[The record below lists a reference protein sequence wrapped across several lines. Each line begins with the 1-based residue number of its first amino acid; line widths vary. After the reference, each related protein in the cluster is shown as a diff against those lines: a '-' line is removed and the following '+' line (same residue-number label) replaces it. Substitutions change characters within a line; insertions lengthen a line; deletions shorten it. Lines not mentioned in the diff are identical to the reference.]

1 MDSPDHE
8 ESRVLYSAG
17 KGPEIVQNINANAR
31 NKETRWTFW
40 LITVGI
46 STTFGAAVPTG
57 YNIGVINAPAN
68 VIKSWCNETIYET
81 YGTVFSEG
89 NLETFWSAVVS
100 IFLVG
105 GVIGS
110 LGGAWVADRL
120 GRKRSFL
127 LCGFLL
133 VAGGLCFQ
141 FTKAIGSVELLMIG
155 RIVVGLAAGL
165 TTSTVPMYLTELA
178 PLGLRGALGVLCSM
192 GVTGGVVVG
201 QVMSLEEVFG
211 TEAHWQFALS
221 FYVLLV
227 VAFFVPYHWLPESPK
242 YLFVIRRKQ
251 DEAVNELKR
260 IMGRKVRDEYIKQ
273 QVEAMRREASPD
285 HPDAECGDDSTV
297 AEKPKERTLISV
309 LRDPTLLLPLVLV
322 CALQGGQQLSGINA
336 VFFYSVSIFE
346 SVGLSSTDAK
356 FANLGAGC
364 LNLFVAFFSPVLMA
378 KFNRRFLAL
387 TSCSMCALFLFALTF
402 VVYFIDDVEWF
413 SYACIVAILL
423 YILFYQI
430 GLGPIPYFIGSELF
444 EVGPRPAAMAMGS
457 LASWGCNFIVA
468 MLFTTLQNAWGAF
481 VFLPFTCTCIAL
493 TLLLK
498 FYLPETRGKHIS
510 QIAPL
515 DTGLTWG
522 LCCFGLIVNVSVSV
536 AAGYQVSSINA
547 PAEFCRA
554 ASSVEL
560 LLLGRLL
567 VGLASGLTTSVIPM
581 YLAESSPIKL
591 RGAMGVLCPFGLT
604 AGVVVGQLASLEQVL
619 GTEANWHYALSCF
632 AVLNVICYAFYF
644 WIPES
649 PKYLYSVKGDQVG
662 SLRAI
667 RKLFGRHSIGDDYIK
682 LQMECA
688 TGNSNGVNRTRE
700 LEPQISP
707 SLWSVLRDPTLR
719 LPLILVCAL
728 QGGQQLSGINAVF
741 FYSVSIFESVGFSST
756 AAKFANLGVGCLN
769 LLVSFF
775 GPILMARCNRR
786 LLCLLSC
793 SACSVILFVLT
804 MSIYLI
810 DIVSWFSFVCIG
822 TIFLYIIFF
831 QLGLGP
837 IPFFIGS
844 ELFELG
850 PRPTAMALGSL
861 SSWGCNFIV
870 GMAFPT
876 LQGIWGAFVFLPFS
890 ITCVLLTF
898 LIKFYLP
905 ETRGKEISDVVKKV
919 SYGFHS
925 RVLRDE

>member
-1 MDSPDHE
+1 MD
-8 ESRVLYSAG
+8 LTL
-17 KGPEIVQNINANAR
+17 PE
-31 NKETRWTFW
+31 TGWTPR
-40 LITVGI
+40 LLALGI
-46 STTFGAAVPTG
+46 ITTFGVSIPVG
-57 YNIGVINAPAN
+57 FNIGVINAPSEFIRRWSN
-68 VIKSWCNETIYET
+68 STVLYR
-81 YGTVFSEG
+81 YGVQLTDASL
-89 NLETFWSAVVS
+89 NALIAVTVS
-100 IFLVG
+100 IALIG
-105 GVIGS
+105 GVVGS
-110 LGGAWVADRL
+110 LGGAHLADKY

-127 LCGFLL
+127 FC
-133 VAGGLCFQ
+133 
-141 FTKAIGSVELLMIG
+141 
-155 RIVVGLAAGL
+155 
-165 TTSTVPMYLTELA
+165 
-178 PLGLRGALGVLCSM
+178 
-192 GVTGGVVVG
+192 
-201 QVMSLEEVFG
+201 
-211 TEAHWQFALS
+211 
-221 FYVLLV
+221 
-227 VAFFVPYHWLPESPK
+227 
-242 YLFVIRRKQ
+242 
-251 DEAVNELKR
+251 
-260 IMGRKVRDEYIKQ
+260 
-273 QVEAMRREASPD
+273 
-285 HPDAECGDDSTV
+285 
-297 AEKPKERTLISV
+297 
-309 LRDPTLLLPLVLV
+309 
-322 CALQGGQQLSGINA
+322 
-336 VFFYSVSIFE
+336 
-346 SVGLSSTDAK
+346 
-356 FANLGAGC
+356 
-364 LNLFVAFFSPVLMA
+364 
-378 KFNRRFLAL
+378 
-387 TSCSMCALFLFALTF
+387 
-402 VVYFIDDVEWF
+402 
-413 SYACIVAILL
+413 AILL
-423 YILFYQI
+423 T
-430 GLGPIPYFIGSELF
+430 
-444 EVGPRPAAMAMGS
+444 A
-457 LASWGCNFIVA
+457 
-468 MLFTTLQNAWGAF
+468 GA
-481 VFLPFTCTCIAL
+481 
-493 TLLLK
+493 
-498 FYLPETRGKHIS
+498 
-510 QIAPL
+510 
-515 DTGLTWG
+515 
-522 LCCFGLIVNVSVSV
+522 CCF
-536 AAGYQVSSINA
+536 Q
-547 PAEFCRA
+547 FCRA

-844 ELFELG
+844 GKDTNRVCCLRRQLLLCVVPELFELG